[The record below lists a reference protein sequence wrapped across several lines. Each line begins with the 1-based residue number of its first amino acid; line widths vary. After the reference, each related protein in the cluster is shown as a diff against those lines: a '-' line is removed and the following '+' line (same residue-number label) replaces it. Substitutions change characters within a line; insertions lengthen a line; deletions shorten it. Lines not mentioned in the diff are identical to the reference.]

1 MRYLAVLGW
10 CALATGAI
18 AQGWSGAYD
27 AGLAAAKAGKWSEAR
42 VAFKQAVAYRPD
54 DVSGETLLPGSITER
69 RKWRNGAAYS
79 PNFLAAYSGYKQGL
93 SLAGDDRA
101 SVMSEVAAEFEAL
114 LAKGQLSHGTFYF
127 LNQILL
133 QTGNTEKRL
142 ALEKQFAE
150 AQGKVTWRVDVEG
163 MAPEDAA
170 AISQA
175 ATGTVQKPSA
185 TTSGVI
191 NAGDLN
197 KPKNVVTV
205 AAGGG
210 VAPPLNPT
218 VGPVAALA
226 DKYAIIFG
234 QAESKVPEMGLPFA
248 SDDAQKVREA
258 LQTHAGYLEGN
269 IDLVI
274 NATAEQIRASVK
286 AMAQRVPE
294 DATVFIYF
302 TGVGVN
308 LDGRDFIAGVDTQS
322 LTDTSSMVA
331 KSDIYAEFMKK
342 GAKVFAFFQAARPV
356 TAGRYFG
363 AEVPMVGRI
372 SQMQATLPGADV
384 QGYVRNG
391 KNTGLFTDALA
402 GCLGDLRS
410 NQIPIQE
417 FGWQVFYR
425 MRRGGTGTSGGGS
438 NQTCTLPVLV
448 NMSSDA
454 RF

>member
-27 AGLAAAKAGKWSEAR
+27 AGLTAAKAGKWSEAR

-54 DVSGETLLPGSITER
+54 DVSGETLLPGSITDR
-69 RKWRNGAAYS
+69 RKWRNGAPYS
-79 PNFLAAYSGYKQGL
+79 PNFLAAYAGYKQAL
-93 SLAGDDRA
+93 TLAGDDRTA
-101 SVMSEVAAEFEAL
+101 VLNEVSAEFEAL
-114 LAKGQLSHGTFYF
+114 LAKGQLSHGSFFY
-127 LNQILL
+127 LNQIFV
-133 QTGNTEKRL
+133 QSGNTEKRL

-150 AQGKVTWRVDVEG
+150 AQGKVTWRIDAEG

-170 AISQA
+170 AINQ
-175 ATGTVQKPSA
+175 TVPGNPQKPS
-185 TTSGVI
+185 TSTAGVI
-191 NAGDLN
+191 NAADLN

-205 AAGGG
+205 NAGAGTP
-210 VAPPLNPT
+210 AQINPT
-218 VGPVAALA
+218 VGPVAGIAN
-226 DKYAIIFG
+226 KYAIIIG

-248 SDDAQKVREA
+248 SDDAQRVREA
-258 LQTHAGYLEGN
+258 LQAHAGYLDSN
-269 IDLVI
+269 IDLII

-286 AMAQRVPE
+286 AMAARVPE

-308 LDGRDFIAGVDTQS
+308 LDGRDFIAGVDTQT
-322 LTDTSSMVA
+322 LTDTASMVA
-331 KSDIYAEFMKK
+331 KSEIYAEFMKK
-342 GAKVFAFFQAARPV
+342 GGKVFAFFQAARPV
-356 TAGRYFG
+356 NGGRYFG
-363 AEVPMVGRI
+363 SEVPMVGRI
-372 SQMQATLPGADV
+372 AQMQATLPGSSV

-391 KNTGLFTDALA
+391 KNVGLFTDALA
-402 GCLGDLRS
+402 GCLGELRS

-425 MRRGGTGTSGGGS
+425 MRRGDTGKSGGGS